1 MASGQEEIEPK
12 ESNGESS
19 SHGESAATRTATS
32 APSAPGIG
40 KPTEKKSILTKVKE
54 LWAKTGLDP
63 PTMMIM
69 AKGGLA
75 PTIALAAFQ
84 ATDFAETYTTLG
96 YLVGIVSILSF
107 SIMPRAKFLQT
118 MFYLLFTT
126 CFASAVALLAIYCC
140 VQARLH
146 TTPEQDAPG
155 TGGAGTTGTPSPG
168 ASTAPYNSS
177 ASAVAAIWLF
187 VEVWLINTMRARN
200 PALTIP
206 GIVAAIF
213 ANVSLVYAP
222 QFSAMSQGISFAR
235 RLLEAFMTGFAIC
248 TGVSLFIFPVTMRQV
263 VFKEMTGYIMTLRK
277 VMGAHITYIE
287 SLEEANM
294 FNRTPTGSPDTP
306 RTPQA
311 QAIKDIMAG
320 LAALHGKLSIDL
332 VIAKREVA
340 IGKLG
345 PDDLQELFRRLRSLL
360 LPITGLSSV
369 TDVFERITEEYGW
382 EGTMDNRPLEEIED
396 DNERHRA
403 QAVQDWQQ
411 LSSMLKDPF
420 SKIVKSIDDG
430 FAHVL
435 FTLELV
441 PRPKKAEAD
450 IEGKADLPPSP
461 GEVGFSAAL
470 EKQVEDFRSKKSN
483 LLKKYAELRNIKLPA
498 DFFDRPRTAQFEAP
512 DWYYRKPENSQQRT
526 RYRRQLFLVLYMDFL
541 LESIAR
547 NVHDFCKYADEKAET
562 KLRKKRLIVP
572 GLKRLR
578 KWIKASITHKADN
591 YTDEQHGMNEGGGRS
606 TVYLGD
612 AYHKRKDPEH
622 LPPTTTLQ
630 KFGDKVRAIPHFLRS
645 PASMFGL
652 RVAMATMSLAIIAYL
667 RDTQQFY
674 VVQRLFWAQIMVTI
688 SMSPSAGQSI
698 FSFALRILGTLAAMI
713 TSFII
718 WYIVDGRTPGVLVFF
733 WIFVMWGFYIVLKFP
748 KITPVGMIF
757 SVTNTLIIGYELQ
770 TRKIGIQLSESNGQ
784 AYYPIYELAPY
795 RLATVCAGI
804 FVAWIWTIFPWP
816 ISEHSELRRDLG
828 ASLYLLANYYSVV
841 DSTVRVRVSGD
852 LHSLESDP
860 SSPLSQLD
868 KARQKVFSK
877 SLLLLQALRTHA
889 DFIKFDFP
897 IGGKFPAATY
907 RKTIARVQSILNFTS
922 LLVYSSQTFADMYQ
936 AGADEHSESEWLRDF
951 RRLNVSAASISKE
964 VTTLLALLSASVSS
978 GQPLPPY
985 IQAPEPYALSQKL
998 DEMDKDILSIRHLVE
1013 PGYAAFACMQIA
1025 TRCIGDDLAALLRD
1039 VRELVGEMDFSF
1051 TVIEANDLSTE
1062 SVASSGRASKDG
1074 VRKRRIGDGEA

>member
-1 MASGQEEIEPK
+1 MATVQDEV
-12 ESNGESS
+12 ESKDAHGESS
-19 SHGESAATRTATS
+19 SRGESGATRTSSATQDGGS
-32 APSAPGIG
+32 N
-40 KPTEKKSILTKVKE
+40 KEKKMDIRTKMKA
-54 LWAKTGLDP
+54 LWARTGLDP
-63 PTMMIM
+63 PTMMVM

-75 PTIALAAFQ
+75 PTTALAAFQ
-84 ATDFAETYTTLG
+84 ATSFAETYTTLG
-96 YLVGIVSILSF
+96 YLVGVVSILSF
-107 SIMPRAKFLQT
+107 AVMPRAKFLQT

-126 CFASAVALLAIYCC
+126 CFATAVALLAIYCC
-140 VQARLH
+140 VQARLN
-146 TTPEQDAPG
+146 TTPEADTAG
-155 TGGAGTTGTPSPG
+155 TGGAGTSGTPSPG

-177 ASAVAAIWLF
+177 ASAVAAIFLF

-235 RLLEAFMTGFAIC
+235 RLLEAFLTGFAIG
-248 TGVSLFIFPVTMRQV
+248 TGVSLFVFPVTMRQV

-287 SLEEANM
+287 SLQEADM

-306 RTPQA
+306 RLPQA

-320 LAALHGKLSIDL
+320 LAALHGKLSVDL
-332 VIAKREVA
+332 VIAKREIAV
-340 IGKLG
+340 GKLG
-345 PDDLQELFRRLRSLL
+345 PDDLQELFRRLRALL
-360 LPITGLSSV
+360 LPISGLSSV

-382 EGTMDNRPLEEIED
+382 EGPSDNRSVAEIGD
-396 DNERHRA
+396 ANARHRA

-411 LSSMLKDPF
+411 LSTMLKDPF
-420 SKIVKSIDDG
+420 SRIVKSIDEG

-435 FTLELV
+435 YTLELV

-450 IEGKADLPPSP
+450 VEGKADLPLSP
-461 GEVGFSAAL
+461 GEAGYTASL
-470 EKQVEDFRSKKSN
+470 EKQVDEFRSKKSN
-483 LLKKYAELRNIKLPA
+483 LLRNFAELRNIQLPD
-498 DFFDRPRTAQFEAP
+498 DFFDRPRTASFDAP
-512 DWYYRKPENSQQRT
+512 DWYYQKPENSQQRT
-526 RYRRQLFLVLYMDFL
+526 RYRRQLFLVLYMDYL

-547 NVHDFCKYADEKAET
+547 SVHDFCKYADDKAET
-562 KLRKKRLIVP
+562 KLKRKRLIVP
-572 GLKRLR
+572 GIKRLR
-578 KWIKASITHKADN
+578 KWIRTSVTHKTDN
-591 YTDEQHGMNEGGGRS
+591 YTDEQQGMNEDGGRS

-622 LPPTTTLQ
+622 LPPTNAIQRL
-630 KFGDKVRAIPHFLRS
+630 GDRIRAIPHFLRS

-652 RVAMATMSLAIIAYL
+652 RVALATMSLAIIAYL

-688 SMSPSAGQSI
+688 SMSPSAGQSV

-718 WYIVDGRTPGVLVFF
+718 WYIVDGRTAGVLVFF
-733 WIFVMWGFYIVLKFP
+733 WIFVMWGFYIVLKYP

-804 FVAWIWTIFPWP
+804 FIAWLWTIFPWP

-841 DSTVRVRVSGD
+841 DSTVRVRISGD
-852 LHSLESDP
+852 LHYLEADP
-860 SSPLSQLD
+860 ASPLSQLD

-907 RKTIARVQSILNFTS
+907 RKTIARVQTILNFTS
-922 LLVYSSQTFADMYQ
+922 LVAYSSQTFAEMY
-936 AGADEHSESEWLRDF
+936 AANREEHSESEWLRDF
-951 RRLNVSAASISKE
+951 RRLSLSTASTSRE

-985 IQAPEPYALSQKL
+985 VKAPEPYALSQKL
-998 DEMDKDILSIRHLVE
+998 DDLDKDILSIRHLVE

-1051 TVIEANDLSTE
+1051 TVVEGVESDE
-1062 SVASSGRASKDG
+1062 SVASSGWASKDD
-1074 VRKRRIGDGEA
+1074 VRRRVVGGGAD